1 MTEQGK
7 PAASAQ
13 AGPDES
19 ASAVL
24 IAEDLCLAHGRDPVT
39 VTVRPGEILGLAGL
53 EGHGQES
60 FLRSLCGLTR
70 PVSGRVLACASSGDR
85 QPVTDLK
92 AATRCGIAYVPKDR
106 KSEGIFASLSVLDN
120 FAISTLGRDS
130 RAGILSSGGLLRRFR
145 RAEKR
150 LDITVPSPRHLITS
164 LSGGN
169 QQKVLLGRALELGS
183 RVLLLNDP
191 TRGVDVGAKRGFYE
205 IFRTLSQEDGVAIV
219 ILSTELTEL
228 VTVCDRVLA
237 FHAGAVSG
245 EFARPLTEEALLAA
259 MFGRGSSGRPAPTP
273 AGERP
278 EGGTR

>member
-1 MTEQGK
+1 MTEQTK
-7 PAASAQ
+7 PTSSAQ
-13 AGPDES
+13 GGPDES
-19 ASAVL
+19 ASTVL
-24 IAEDLCLAHGRDPVT
+24 IAEDLCLARGRDPVT
-39 VTVRPGEILGLAGL
+39 VNIRPGEILGLAGL
-53 EGHGQES
+53 EGHGQEL

-70 PVSGRVLACASSGDR
+70 PISGRVLACASSGDR
-85 QPVTDLK
+85 LPVTDLK

-130 RAGILSSGGLLRRFR
+130 KAGILSFSGLLRRFR
-145 RAEKR
+145 RAENR
-150 LDITVPSPRHLITS
+150 LDITVSSPQHLITS

-205 IFRTLSQEDGVAIV
+205 IFRTLSQKDGVAIV

-237 FHAGAVSG
+237 FHASAVSG
-245 EFARPLTEEALLAA
+245 EFARPLTEDALLAA
-259 MFGRGSSGRPAPTP
+259 MFGRGSSKQPTPAP

-278 EGGTR
+278 EEGTR